1 MHELVFQRR
10 SKFLCVKLYSK
21 SKILCQ
27 TIFYLDFPKVVKTS
41 DEDSGNAS
49 KVEVFVD
56 WSDKLNSPKKLEDSL
71 DHAYTK
77 LKFNRNLMSMVGR
90 SPVKPGEIHI
100 TCRYLIMVTSGGF
113 IYRGVC
119 IPVGL
124 GQQRCKGCKKL
135 NKILL
140 LNV

>member
-1 MHELVFQRR
+1 M
-10 SKFLCVKLYSK
+10 
-21 SKILCQ
+21 
-27 TIFYLDFPKVVKTS
+27 FYLDFPKVVKAS

-56 WSDKLNSPKKLEDSL
+56 WSDKLNSPKKQEDSL

-100 TCRYLIMVTSGGF
+100 K
-113 IYRGVC
+113 
-119 IPVGL
+119 PVAHES
-124 GQQRCKGCKKL
+124 
-135 NKILL
+135 NLL
-140 LNV
+140 SSKYIALMCG